1 MKNLKKSDVVFYA
14 IILAYAVYAA
24 IYIYKTSFVMHGERF
39 FVLFDDAMI
48 SMRYA
53 KNLAYGSG
61 LVWNPGGARVEGYT
75 NPLWIVFMSLFH
87 LFPIPA
93 SKISLFIQASGA
105 LFLIAS
111 LFFIKKI
118 AELLSGSLPIVAILA
133 VILTAF
139 YMPLNNWVLQ
149 GMEVSVLTLIISAAV
164 WMALNSWHSKR
175 QPSPWLYVLLG
186 IGTLVRI
193 DMAVP
198 YLVIMAFLVITSR
211 EHRRQNL
218 IWGLGLFAVFI
229 ISQTLFRVLYYGD
242 PLPNTYYLKMTG
254 YSMVVR
260 IARGLYVFLQFVQ
273 QFNWVLFLLPL
284 SILVFRRDRDV
295 LLLFLVFAGQVTYSI
310 YVGGDAWEQKGGANR
325 YFAIVMPLYFILF
338 VYAVDLIRK
347 AFVNLIQPH
356 YRGAPPRAW
365 VTFVSERKLLSNVVL
380 IVFVVMGM
388 VNFNFIGDFKSL
400 QRWALRREPLFIEG
414 NKEDV
419 QIALDLKQITSPQAT
434 IAVVAA
440 GAIPYFSDRYS
451 IDLLGKSDVKIA
463 HEKSKV
469 NVGLGNLGDL
479 RPGHNKWDYDYSI
492 GQLQPDVVTQL
503 WGRTEEAK
511 PYINKYYTGGGAG
524 DNLFFSLY
532 TGSPNILWDKV
543 KPMP

>member
-1 MKNLKKSDVVFYA
+1 MKNLKKSDLIFYA
-14 IILAYAVYAA
+14 ILLAYAAYAA
-24 IYIYKTSFVMHGERF
+24 IYIYKTSFVMQGERF

-53 KNLAYGSG
+53 KNLAHGAG
-61 LVWNPGGARVEGYT
+61 LVWNPGGAHIEGYT
-75 NPLWIVFMSLFH
+75 NPLWVVFMSLFH

-93 SKISLFIQASGA
+93 SKISLLVQVSGA

-118 AELLSGSLPIVAILA
+118 AELLSGSSLVALLA

-175 QPSPWLYVLLG
+175 FSPWLYVLLG

-198 YLVIMAFLVITSR
+198 YLVIMAFMVITSR

-218 IWGLGLFAVFI
+218 AWGLGLFAVFI
-229 ISQTLFRVLYYGD
+229 LSQTVFRVLYYGD

-273 QFNWVLFLLPL
+273 EFNWVLFLLPL
-284 SILVFRRDRDV
+284 SILIFRRDRDV
-295 LLLFLVFAGQVTYSI
+295 FLLFLLFAGQVAYSI

-347 AFVNLIQPH
+347 ALVNLVQPS
-356 YRGAPPRAW
+356 RTW
-365 VTFVSERKLLSNVVL
+365 VGPLSNLVL
-380 IVFVVMGM
+380 VFFVLAGM
-388 VNFNFIGDFKSL
+388 VNFNFIGADVKSL
-400 QRWALRREPLFIEG
+400 QRWVLRREPLFIEG

-434 IAVVAA
+434 VAVVAA
-440 GAIPYFSDRYS
+440 GAIPYFSDRFA

-469 NVGLGNLGDL
+469 GVGLGNLGDL
-479 RPGHNKWDYDYSI
+479 RPGHNKWDYAYSI
-492 GQLQPDVVTQL
+492 GQLKPDVVTQL
-503 WGRTEEAK
+503 WGDAEEAK
-511 PYINKYYTGGGAG
+511 RLYIAPYYTGGGAG
-524 DNLFFSLY
+524 DNLFFSLL
-532 TGSPNILWDKV
+532 TGSPNILWENI